1 MLSSFDNTQQVKILN
16 TINKML
22 FDINTV
28 LQKDEKE
35 PFEIGVR
42 LKTADEQN
50 YIFCVFNNIFSDHDN
65 IYVVSKTDDDDKL
78 VVCIIRDYCKE
89 NKFSIKNL

>member
-1 MLSSFDNTQQVKILN
+1 MLSSFNNTQQVKLLN

-22 FDINTV
+22 FDINTI

-50 YIFCVFNNIFSDHDN
+50 YIFYVFSNIFTDHDD
-65 IYVVSKTDDDDKL
+65 IRVITKKDDDDKL
-78 VVCIIRDYCKE
+78 IVCVER
-89 NKFSIKNL
+89 N

>member
-1 MLSSFDNTQQVKILN
+1 MLSSFDNKQQVKVLN

-42 LKTADEQN
+42 LKTTDEQN
-50 YIFCVFNNIFSDHDN
+50 YLFFVFTNIFIDHDE
-65 IYVVSKTDDDDKL
+65 IKVISKVDDDDKL
-78 VVCIIRDYCKE
+78 IVCIQRE
-89 NKFSIKNL
+89 

>member
-1 MLSSFDNTQQVKILN
+1 MLSSFDNKQQVKLLN

-22 FDINTV
+22 FDINTI

-42 LKTADEQN
+42 LKTSDEQN
-50 YIFCVFNNIFSDHDN
+50 YIFYVFCNIFTDHDD
-65 IYVVSKTDDDDKL
+65 IKVISKVDDDDKL
-78 VVCIIRDYCKE
+78 FVCVERE
-89 NKFSIKNL
+89 

>member
-1 MLSSFDNTQQVKILN
+1 MLSSFNNTQQVKLLN

-22 FDINTV
+22 FDINTI

-50 YIFCVFNNIFSDHDN
+50 YIFYVFSNIFTDHDD
-65 IYVVSKTDDDDKL
+65 IKVITKKDDDDKL
-78 VVCIIRDYCKE
+78 IVCVERD
-89 NKFSIKNL
+89 

>member
-1 MLSSFDNTQQVKILN
+1 MLSSFNNTQQTKILN

-28 LQKDEKE
+28 LQKNENE

-50 YIFCVFNNIFSDHDN
+50 YIFFVFCNIFTDHDD
-65 IYVVSKTDDDDKL
+65 IKVVSKVDDDDKL
-78 VVCIIRDYCKE
+78 VVCIVRE
-89 NKFSIKNL
+89 

>member
-1 MLSSFDNTQQVKILN
+1 MLSSFDNKQQVKVLN

-50 YIFCVFNNIFSDHDN
+50 YLFFVFTNIFIDHDE
-65 IYVVSKTDDDDKL
+65 IKVISKVDDDDKL
-78 VVCIIRDYCKE
+78 IVCIQRE
-89 NKFSIKNL
+89 